1 MRTSEKQP
9 ATITSLPHPEEEEK
23 SRLIKPF
30 VMQFNLNMKRL
41 VMSAALLPS
50 LDAEYS
56 MENLTSKVP
65 FPPYIR

>member
-1 MRTSEKQP
+1 MV
-9 ATITSLPHPEEEEK
+9 HPDPEEEK

-50 LDAEYS
+50 LNAEYS
-56 MENLTSKVP
+56 MENLTSKGMTGQ
-65 FPPYIR
+65 